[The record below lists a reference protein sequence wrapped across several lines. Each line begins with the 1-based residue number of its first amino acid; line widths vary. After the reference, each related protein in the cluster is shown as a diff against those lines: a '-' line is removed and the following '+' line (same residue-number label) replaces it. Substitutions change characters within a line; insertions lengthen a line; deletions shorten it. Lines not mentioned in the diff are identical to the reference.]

1 MIFNFDKVDD
11 TKLIGPSIFFI
22 YKESEKIISTS
33 KLIKQLR
40 NNSIIP
46 NSETIILK
54 KRKDD
59 IFSQKVRNL
68 ISHKILEKNNLAFVE
83 KNLIKL
89 SSYGKKIGTH
99 IDNLQ
104 KKNNNHTT
112 IAQIQNNKKYQDLI
126 LQAKLNINFPSYLL
140 DKIKNFELS
149 NRLKKV
155 LLEENRYK
163 YVGDLL
169 YLNRFD
175 LLKNRSVG
183 KKTVDELE
191 SFLKSLSLS
200 FENKLL
206 DKWSNIDE
214 KELANLVKLFDK
226 EKSKNFSINLD
237 ELIRSE
243 SEKFIAMKPKVDS
256 ARISSIIDFRFA
268 LNGTYKSLE
277 DIASQ
282 YNVTRERIRQIQTS
296 FTKHIKEKSEI
307 KLAVKK
313 LDSYIKKLTP
323 LTQDVLYENLKNN
336 GFISSYKS
344 FEAMRNILTLLFNWN
359 FDIHL
364 FLQNKVSPSYLINNN
379 SQKKII
385 NKVYT
390 YSRKYSN
397 KYSFCNFENLIFDA
411 FKTKNYSKFS
421 NIKKSLQNDELYLW
435 FDDDNFSI
443 LDLSKSRQIV
453 LNTLKKLLKI
463 NKKITF
469 ETLSESLLNFH
480 RAGHV
485 PPQKLFNQILNLHN
499 FKYDSEFIYYSG
511 HEIELASNDIKI
523 VKMFH
528 ENGYFLSF
536 WQCWDLAK
544 KYDIKEGSLG
554 AYLYARDI
562 VKKDE
567 DVFYIF
573 GTPFD
578 KKKYDVVKNLA
589 LATKIKH
596 KDIDL
601 NIEWEKNT
609 KSTIS
614 VDFILR
620 KNIRRIG
627 TMYIPSGFSKLLDG
641 KYTCIATNSDIFVA
655 ASQIWG
661 LRECLANH
669 PLDKR
674 VKMYFSLEPK
684 VVKVKSL
691 MQ

>member
-22 YKESEKIISTS
+22 YKESDKIISTS
-33 KLIKQLR
+33 KLIKKLR

-46 NSETIILK
+46 TSETKILK
-54 KRKDD
+54 NRKDD

-89 SSYGKKIGTH
+89 SNYGKKIGTY

-104 KKNNNHTT
+104 KKNDSHIT
-112 IAQIQNNKKYQDLI
+112 IDQIQNNKKYQDLI
-126 LQAKLNINFPSYLL
+126 LQAKLNINFPAYLL
-140 DKIKNFELS
+140 DKIKNFEIS
-149 NRLKKV
+149 NRLKKL
-155 LLEENRYK
+155 LLEEKRCK

-169 YLNRFD
+169 YLDRLD

-183 KKTVDELE
+183 KKTVDEFE
-191 SFLKSLSLS
+191 SFLKRLSLT
-200 FENKLL
+200 FESRLL
-206 DKWSNIDE
+206 EKWSNVDE
-214 KELANLVKLFDK
+214 TELPNLVNLFNK
-226 EKSKNFSINLD
+226 EKNKSFSINLD
-237 ELIRSE
+237 ELIKLE
-243 SEKFIAMKPKVDS
+243 SEKFIAMRPKVDS
-256 ARISSIIDFRFA
+256 VRISSIIDFRFS
-268 LNGTYKSLE
+268 LNGTFKSLE
-277 DIASQ
+277 EIASQ
-282 YNVTRERIRQIQTS
+282 YNVTRERIRQIQSS

-313 LDSYIKKLTP
+313 LDSYIKKSTP
-323 LTQDVLYENLKNN
+323 LTQDVLNANLKSN
-336 GFISSYKS
+336 GLISAYKS
-344 FEAMRNILTLLFNWN
+344 FEAMRNILTLLYKWN
-359 FDIHL
+359 FDVHIL
-364 FLQNKVSPSYLINNN
+364 LQNKVSPSYLINNN

-385 NKVYT
+385 NKIYT

-397 KYSFCNFENLIFDA
+397 KYSFCNFENLIFDV
-411 FKTKNYSKFS
+411 FKTKNYLKFS
-421 NIKKSLQNDELYLW
+421 NIKKSLQNEDLFLW
-435 FDDDNFSI
+435 FDDNNFSI

-469 ETLSESLLNFH
+469 ETLSESLLNFQ

-511 HEIELASNDIKI
+511 HEIELGSNDIKI

-536 WQCWDLAK
+536 WQCMDLAK

-578 KKKYDVVKNLA
+578 KKKYDIAKNLA

-596 KDIDL
+596 KDLDL
-601 NIEWEKNT
+601 NIEWEKN
-609 KSTIS
+609 SEPTIS

-620 KNIRRIG
+620 KNIRKIG
-627 TMYIPSGFSKLLDG
+627 TMYISPGFSKLLDG
-641 KYTCIATNSDIFVA
+641 KYICLSTNSDIFVA
-655 ASQIWG
+655 SSQIWG
-661 LRECLANH
+661 LSECLANQ

-691 MQ
+691 M